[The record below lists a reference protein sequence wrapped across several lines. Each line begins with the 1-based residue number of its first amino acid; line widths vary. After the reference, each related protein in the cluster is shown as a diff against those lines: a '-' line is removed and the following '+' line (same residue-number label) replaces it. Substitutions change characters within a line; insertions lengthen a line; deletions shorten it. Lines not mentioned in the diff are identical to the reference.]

1 MVKVGVRM
9 PGTVEDAGDFLANVR
24 ALESAGAALITV
36 DGEGEDR
43 WVLLAAIAVATERV
57 RVLAFEP
64 SPPTLRALGRGRL
77 VTRMPEGES
86 WADVAVPPD
95 RAGWASMLGEKEK
108 AGVAGVIVPWDPRL
122 IDLLRNPEP
131 DDRSDLLMSTG

>member
-9 PGTVEDAGDFLANVR
+9 PAAVEDAGDFLANVR

-36 DGEGEDR
+36 EGDGEDR
-43 WVLLAAIAVATERV
+43 WVLLAAIAVATEHV
-57 RVLAFEP
+57 RVQAPEP
-64 SPPTLRALGRGRL
+64 VPPSLRALGRGRL
-77 VTRMPEGES
+77 ATGVPDQEV
-86 WADVAVPPD
+86 WLDVAVPAD
-95 RAGWASMLGEKEK
+95 RAGWASMLVEMGK
-108 AGVAGVIVPWDPRL
+108 AGVTGVMVAWDPRL